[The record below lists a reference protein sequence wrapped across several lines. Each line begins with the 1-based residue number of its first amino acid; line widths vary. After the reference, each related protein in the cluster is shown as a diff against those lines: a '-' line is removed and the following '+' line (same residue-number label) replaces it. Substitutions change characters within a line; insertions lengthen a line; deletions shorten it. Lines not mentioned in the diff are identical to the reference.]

1 VTMAMQLSHTES
13 SVAVSDEYEPKPKQ

>member
-1 VTMAMQLSHTES
+1 MQLSHTES